1 MKDDKETE
9 AERDDKE
16 GVPGEKAEEIAADAA
31 KHGYVGGEPRMTSY
45 EKDELRPAE
54 QDDNAGDVTESNVV
68 VGIISGGEK
77 DEDEGEQEKGDLADV
92 LDAEDVAAEGDAHLE
107 ELAKA
112 EGQQAGECYP
122 ADGVERCS
130 RAL

>member
-16 GVPGEKAEEIAADAA
+16 GVPGEKAEKVAADAA
-31 KHGYVGGEPRMTSY
+31 KHGNVGGEPRMTTY
-45 EKDELRPAE
+45 EQDEFGPAE
-54 QDDNAGDVTESNVV
+54 QDDDAGDVTESNVV
-68 VGIISGGEK
+68 VGVSSGGKE

-92 LDAEDVAAEGDAHLE
+92 LQAEDVAAEGDAHLE

-112 EGQQAGECYP
+112 KGQ
-122 ADGVERCS
+122 
-130 RAL
+130 